1 MTETLP
7 PSSPPKHEFGFN
19 AARDEKFKAIEDA
32 IILKSHVTRRLVI
45 TNVVPGAD
53 SIQNALAA
61 ASPGDE
67 LVLGD
72 GTYNLSSTITIIND
86 ITIRASNSRQAVL
99 DGGDSI
105 QVMSIPS
112 GTVVLQGVIITRGS
126 YSNVSP
132 HAL

>member
-1 MTETLP
+1 VTETLP

-19 AARDEKFKAIEDA
+19 ATREEKFKAIEDA
-32 IILKSHVTRRLVI
+32 VIMKSHVTRRLVI

-72 GTYNLSSTITIIND
+72 GTYNLSSTI
-86 ITIRASNSRQAVL
+86 RLVHFNSSEFQSLAA
-99 DGGDSI
+99 
-105 QVMSIPS
+105 PE
-112 GTVVLQGVIITRGS
+112 T
-126 YSNVSP
+126 
-132 HAL
+132 